1 MTFAQ
6 FGGTPREVR
15 AEPPGSTIVT
25 LMPSG
30 ATSRNSTSEKPS
42 TPHFAAEY
50 GPRPGGPILLLRL
63 SLQLTADAE
72 NAETCIIL
80 AMRDC
85 FFRSSISRDRVQ
97 AWARPQN
104 VYPLGRW
111 FSRLIHLVVAM
122 NLVLLLRHE

>member
-1 MTFAQ
+1 MSLYAASEDFEQ
-6 FGGTPREVR
+6 IFSKQ
-15 AEPPGSTIVT
+15 ST
-25 LMPSG
+25 
-30 ATSRNSTSEKPS
+30 E
-42 TPHFAAEY
+42 
-50 GPRPGGPILLLRL
+50 LLRL